1 MQLALPDFDLI
12 PTGQMRMIHGEKL
25 AVQVIYEDQKNDFNS
40 LFNRLS
46 GKARLLKLMFCLF
59 YVTSKHIIIPH
70 MLTTG
75 SNLLIHK
82 VNIRYTRSYTVPCK
96 LS

>member
-1 MQLALPDFDLI
+1 
-12 PTGQMRMIHGEKL
+12 MRMIHGEKL

-59 YVTSKHIIIPH
+59 
-70 MLTTG
+70 
-75 SNLLIHK
+75 
-82 VNIRYTRSYTVPCK
+82 
-96 LS
+96 